1 MKEIRID
8 NINNDIV
15 VFAKDRA
22 KRPMDKPT
30 DESEVDVKNEYIEN
44 CPFCRGNE
52 NSSPNSKFEI
62 EDENGWIV
70 RSVDN
75 KYPIVD
81 NFQDEI
87 YGSHEVIIDTHRH
100 NGSFYNMS
108 ENEFYNMILM
118 YKHRY
123 TEFIKD
129 EKIQYVTIFKN
140 YLRKAGA
147 SLNHPHSQIVSI
159 SKIPPDIEKELYIS
173 KKYYKDNN
181 SYLYED
187 IIKTEIKEKERVVNN
202 SKNFLTLVPKS
213 TKYTGEVRI
222 ILKKNIRFENIDN
235 NHIRELSKIF
245 RKLFLNLYKIN
256 GCLPFNIFIH
266 THPKNSE
273 TEYFNVHIHIIPRK
287 HSFGG
292 FELSTGIYV
301 SSIEPEDIAKK
312 IKF

>member
-1 MKEIRID
+1 MSPALAGGFFTAEPTMKSFTS
-8 NINNDIV
+8 DI
-15 VFAKDRA
+15 
-22 KRPMDKPT
+22 
-30 DESEVDVKNEYIEN
+30 DESEVDLKNEYSEN

-62 EDENGWIV
+62 EDENGWVV

-159 SKIPPDIEKELYIS
+159 SKIPLS
-173 KKYYKDNN
+173 F
-181 SYLYED
+181 S
-187 IIKTEIKEKERVVNN
+187 
-202 SKNFLTLVPKS
+202 LV
-213 TKYTGEVRI
+213 
-222 ILKKNIRFENIDN
+222 
-235 NHIRELSKIF
+235 H
-245 RKLFLNLYKIN
+245 KIN
-256 GCLPFNIFIH
+256 CLFPWSFLFNSH
-266 THPKNSE
+266 T
-273 TEYFNVHIHIIPRK
+273 
-287 HSFGG
+287 
-292 FELSTGIYV
+292 
-301 SSIEPEDIAKK
+301 A
-312 IKF
+312 